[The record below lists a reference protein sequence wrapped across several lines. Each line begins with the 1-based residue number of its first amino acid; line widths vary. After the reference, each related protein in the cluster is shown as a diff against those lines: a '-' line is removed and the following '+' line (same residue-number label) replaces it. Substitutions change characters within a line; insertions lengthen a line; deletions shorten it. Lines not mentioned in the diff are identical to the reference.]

1 MNVDHVDIYV
11 DHVPFSKPLVLH
23 IFFLCLPM
31 FTGKS
36 ASFQL
41 STEATIMM
49 ILYTYWGIERLTASD

>member
-41 STEATIMM
+41 
-49 ILYTYWGIERLTASD
+49 RLQS